1 LLLAQFALYG
11 LGWLLLG
18 TLLRELRVPAW
29 LWAAYSVMQ
38 AAGMFIAAA
47 SDGTGPLPP
56 LDALLVSLAG
66 YASASL
72 GVDLYLHGRLRF
84 KSTWVVLVGG
94 GLLLQVALQ
103 AFGAPAIA
111 RAVGFHAAIA

>member
-1 LLLAQFALYG
+1 MASDLTILLLAQFALYG

-47 SDGTGPLPP
+47 RSRSIEITTCV
-56 LDALLVSLAG
+56 VSNDSEFWTMMNRPVSCACFWIWLAT
-66 YASASL
+66 S
-72 GVDLYLHGRLRF
+72 
-84 KSTWVVLVGG
+84 
-94 GLLLQVALQ
+94 
-103 AFGAPAIA
+103 
-111 RAVGFHAAIA
+111 